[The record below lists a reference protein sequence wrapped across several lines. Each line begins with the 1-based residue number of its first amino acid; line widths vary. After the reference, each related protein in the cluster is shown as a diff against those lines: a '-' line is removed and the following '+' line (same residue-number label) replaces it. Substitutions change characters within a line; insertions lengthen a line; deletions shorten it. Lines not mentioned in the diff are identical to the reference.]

1 MYDLLIKNGRVADG
15 SGMPSF
21 IADVGILDGRV
32 ADVGRLS
39 GPAQRTIDAE
49 ERVVAP
55 GFIDNHC
62 HFDAQVTWD
71 PLCTFSPQHGVTSVI
86 FGNCSLTL
94 APVKPDDHDALAMML
109 SRVEAIPMESLQEGI
124 PWEWTTFGGYLD
136 YLDQRL
142 GVNAGSLVGHS
153 AVRRWVMGDES
164 FQRAEATP
172 AEMEEM
178 KQLVRDSIR
187 QGALGLSFNRN
198 SGHMD
203 LLGRPIP
210 GIVPPVEELYELAT
224 ALRDVGAGVV
234 QCGAAYPLEI
244 RDGFA
249 TKLGESAQRPVVYN
263 QIVYHPSE
271 PDRWQRHLDIVER
284 GIAEGKQ
291 VYPVINPRPQAQRFT
306 MRNAQIFDRMP
317 AWREVMLGSVEEK
330 AAAFRDPA
338 VRDKLRAE
346 AVDGKNLPSGALPIT
361 WERIFITRTLKER
374 NSAYKGM
381 SVAEMADAQG
391 KDVIDG
397 FLDLVLDEDL
407 GTGMQNSQSGADGG
421 VMGSLIASPYTVIGL
436 SDAGAH
442 VVFEAGYGYSTLVL
456 GKWVPRGGRAL
467 PGGSGAQ
474 AQLHAG
480 VALRAARP
488 RPAPPRLR
496 RRRRGVR
503 PGHCRRGGAGRGERP
518 PRRADA
524 PAPEGQ
530 RRGLHHRQRRGAAGR
545 RRAHRR
551 VPGPHPPQPRP
562 RPRVAT
568 PSFPRR
574 RESSAP
580 RV

>member
-21 IADVGILDGRV
+21 IADVGIVDGRV

-39 GPAQRTIDAE
+39 GPAHRTIDAA

-62 HFDAQVTWD
+62 HFDAQATWD

-124 PWEWTTFGGYLD
+124 PWEWTTFGSYLD

-142 GVNAGSLVGHS
+142 GVNAGALVGHS
-153 AVRRWVMGDES
+153 AVRRWVMGEES
-164 FQRAEATP
+164 YQRAEATP
-172 AEMEEM
+172 AELEEM
-178 KQLVRDSIR
+178 KQLIRDSVR

-249 TKLGESAQRPVVYN
+249 TKLGEYSQRPVVYN
-263 QIVYHPSE
+263 QIVHHPSE
-271 PDRWQRHLDIVER
+271 PDRWKRHLDIVER

-306 MRNAQIFDRMP
+306 MRNAQVFDRMP
-317 AWREVMLGSVEEK
+317 TWRDVMLGSVEEK
-330 AAAFRDPA
+330 AAAFRDSA
-338 VRDKLRAE
+338 MRDKLRAE
-346 AVDGKNLPSGALPIT
+346 AVDGKDLPSGALPVT

-374 NSAYKGM
+374 NSAYQGM
-381 SVAEMADAQG
+381 SVAAMAEAQG
-391 KDVIDG
+391 KEVIDG
-397 FLDLVLDEDL
+397 FLDLILDEDL
-407 GTGMQNSQSGADGG
+407 GTGLQNSQSGADEG
-421 VMGSLIASPYTVIGL
+421 VMGRLIASPYTVIGL

-456 GKWVPRGGRAL
+456 GRWVREEGALSLEEAVRKLSFMQASLFGLHDRGLLRPGFAADVVVFDPDTVGAEEPDEVNDL
-467 PGGSGAQ
+467 PGG
-474 AQLHAG
+474 LM
-480 VALRAARP
+480 
-488 RPAPPRLR
+488 RLR
-496 RRRRGVR
+496 QKATGVDYTIVNGEVLLEDGEHTGAY
-503 PGHCRRGGAGRGERP
+503 PGRTLRS
-518 PRRADA
+518 RAPV
-524 PAPEGQ
+524 PA
-530 RRGLHHRQRRGAAGR
+530 
-545 RRAHRR
+545 
-551 VPGPHPPQPRP
+551 
-562 RPRVAT
+562 
-568 PSFPRR
+568 
-574 RESSAP
+574 
-580 RV
+580 

>member
-21 IADVGILDGRV
+21 IADVGIVDGRV

-49 ERVVAP
+49 GRVVAP

-62 HFDAQVTWD
+62 HFDAQATWD

-94 APVKPDDHDALAMML
+94 APVKPEDHDALAMML

-136 YLDQRL
+136 FLDQRL

-153 AVRRWVMGDES
+153 AIRRWVMGDES

-178 KQLVRDSIR
+178 KQLIRDSIR

-249 TKLGESAQRPVVYN
+249 TKLGEYAQRPVVYN
-263 QIVYHPSE
+263 
-271 PDRWQRHLDIVER
+271 
-284 GIAEGKQ
+284 
-291 VYPVINPRPQAQRFT
+291 NPRPQ
-306 MRNAQIFDRMP
+306 
-317 AWREVMLGSVEEK
+317 
-330 AAAFRDPA
+330 
-338 VRDKLRAE
+338 RA
-346 AVDGKNLPSGALPIT
+346 
-361 WERIFITRTLKER
+361 
-374 NSAYKGM
+374 
-381 SVAEMADAQG
+381 
-391 KDVIDG
+391 
-397 FLDLVLDEDL
+397 
-407 GTGMQNSQSGADGG
+407 
-421 VMGSLIASPYTVIGL
+421 
-436 SDAGAH
+436 
-442 VVFEAGYGYSTLVL
+442 
-456 GKWVPRGGRAL
+456 
-467 PGGSGAQ
+467 
-474 AQLHAG
+474 
-480 VALRAARP
+480 
-488 RPAPPRLR
+488 
-496 RRRRGVR
+496 
-503 PGHCRRGGAGRGERP
+503 
-518 PRRADA
+518 
-524 PAPEGQ
+524 
-530 RRGLHHRQRRGAAGR
+530 
-545 RRAHRR
+545 
-551 VPGPHPPQPRP
+551 
-562 RPRVAT
+562 
-568 PSFPRR
+568 
-574 RESSAP
+574 
-580 RV
+580 

>member
-21 IADVGILDGRV
+21 IADVGIVDGRV

-39 GPAQRTIDAE
+39 GPAHRTIDAA

-62 HFDAQVTWD
+62 HFDAQATWD

-124 PWEWTTFGGYLD
+124 PWEWTTFGSYLD

-142 GVNAGSLVGHS
+142 GVNAGALVGHS
-153 AVRRWVMGDES
+153 AVRRWVMGEES
-164 FQRAEATP
+164 YQRAEATP
-172 AEMEEM
+172 AELEEM
-178 KQLVRDSIR
+178 KQLIRDSVR

-249 TKLGESAQRPVVYN
+249 TKLGEYSQRPVVYN
-263 QIVYHPSE
+263 QIVHHPSE
-271 PDRWQRHLDIVER
+271 PDRWKRHLDIVER

-306 MRNAQIFDRMP
+306 MRNAQVFDRMP
-317 AWREVMLGSVEEK
+317 TWRDVMLGSVEEK

-338 VRDKLRAE
+338 MRDKLRAE
-346 AVDGKNLPSGALPIT
+346 AVDGKDLPSGALPVT

-374 NSAYKGM
+374 NSAYQGM
-381 SVAEMADAQG
+381 SVAAMAEAQG
-391 KDVIDG
+391 KEVIDG
-397 FLDLVLDEDL
+397 FLDLILDEDL
-407 GTGMQNSQSGADGG
+407 GTGLQNSQSGADEG
-421 VMGSLIASPYTVIGL
+421 VMGRLIASPYTVIGL

-456 GKWVPRGGRAL
+456 GRWVREEGALSLEEAVRKLSFMQASLFGLHDRGLLRPGFAADVVVFDPDTVGAEEPDEVNDL
-467 PGGSGAQ
+467 PGG
-474 AQLHAG
+474 LM
-480 VALRAARP
+480 
-488 RPAPPRLR
+488 RLR
-496 RRRRGVR
+496 QKATGVDYTIVNGEVLLEDGEHTGAY
-503 PGHCRRGGAGRGERP
+503 PGRTLRS
-518 PRRADA
+518 RAPV
-524 PAPEGQ
+524 PA
-530 RRGLHHRQRRGAAGR
+530 
-545 RRAHRR
+545 
-551 VPGPHPPQPRP
+551 
-562 RPRVAT
+562 
-568 PSFPRR
+568 
-574 RESSAP
+574 
-580 RV
+580 

>member
-21 IADVGILDGRV
+21 IADVGIVDGRV

-39 GPAQRTIDAE
+39 GPAHRTIDAA

-62 HFDAQVTWD
+62 HFDAQITWD

-124 PWEWTTFGGYLD
+124 PWEWTTFGSYLD

-142 GVNAGSLVGHS
+142 GVNAGALVGHS
-153 AVRRWVMGDES
+153 AVRRWVMGEES
-164 FQRAEATP
+164 YQRAEATP
-172 AEMEEM
+172 AELEEM
-178 KQLVRDSIR
+178 KQLIRDSVR

-249 TKLGESAQRPVVYN
+249 TKLGEYSQRPVVYN
-263 QIVYHPSE
+263 QIVHHPSE
-271 PDRWQRHLDIVER
+271 PDRWKRHLDIVER

-306 MRNAQIFDRMP
+306 MRNAQVFDRMP
-317 AWREVMLGSVEEK
+317 TWRDVMLGSVEEK

-338 VRDKLRAE
+338 MRDKLRAE
-346 AVDGKNLPSGALPIT
+346 AVDGKDLPSGALPVT

-374 NSAYKGM
+374 NSAYQGM
-381 SVAEMADAQG
+381 SVAAMAEAQG
-391 KDVIDG
+391 KEVIDG
-397 FLDLVLDEDL
+397 FLDLILDEDL
-407 GTGMQNSQSGADGG
+407 GTGLQNSQSGADEG
-421 VMGSLIASPYTVIGL
+421 VMGRLIASPYTVIGL

-456 GKWVPRGGRAL
+456 GRWVREEGALSLEEAVRKLSFMQASLFGLHDRGLLRPGFAADVVVFDPDTVGAEEPDEVNDL
-467 PGGSGAQ
+467 PGG
-474 AQLHAG
+474 LM
-480 VALRAARP
+480 
-488 RPAPPRLR
+488 RLR
-496 RRRRGVR
+496 QKATGVDYTIVNGEVLLEDGEHTGAY
-503 PGHCRRGGAGRGERP
+503 PGRTLRS
-518 PRRADA
+518 RAPV
-524 PAPEGQ
+524 PA
-530 RRGLHHRQRRGAAGR
+530 
-545 RRAHRR
+545 
-551 VPGPHPPQPRP
+551 
-562 RPRVAT
+562 
-568 PSFPRR
+568 
-574 RESSAP
+574 
-580 RV
+580 

>member
-21 IADVGILDGRV
+21 IADVGIVDGRV

-39 GPAQRTIDAE
+39 GPAHRTIDAA

-62 HFDAQVTWD
+62 HFDAQITWD

-124 PWEWTTFGGYLD
+124 PWEWTTFGSYLD

-142 GVNAGSLVGHS
+142 GVNAGALVGHS
-153 AVRRWVMGDES
+153 AVRRWVMGEES
-164 FQRAEATP
+164 YQRAEATP
-172 AEMEEM
+172 AELEEM
-178 KQLVRDSIR
+178 KQLIRDSVR

-249 TKLGESAQRPVVYN
+249 TKLGEYSQRPVVYN
-263 QIVYHPSE
+263 QIVHHPSE
-271 PDRWQRHLDIVER
+271 PDRWKRHLDIVER

-306 MRNAQIFDRMP
+306 MRNAQVFDRMP
-317 AWREVMLGSVEEK
+317 TWRDVMLGSVEEK

-338 VRDKLRAE
+338 MRDKLRAE
-346 AVDGKNLPSGALPIT
+346 AVDGKDLPSGALPVT

-374 NSAYKGM
+374 NSAYQGM
-381 SVAEMADAQG
+381 SVAAMAEAQG
-391 KDVIDG
+391 KEVIDG
-397 FLDLVLDEDL
+397 FLDLILEEDL
-407 GTGMQNSQSGADGG
+407 GTGLQNSQSGADEG
-421 VMGSLIASPYTVIGL
+421 VMGRLIASPYTVIGL

-456 GKWVPRGGRAL
+456 GRWVREEGALSLEEAVRKLSFMQASLFGLHDRGLLRPGFAADVVVFDPDTVGAEEPDEVNDL
-467 PGGSGAQ
+467 PGG
-474 AQLHAG
+474 LM
-480 VALRAARP
+480 
-488 RPAPPRLR
+488 RLR
-496 RRRRGVR
+496 QKATGVDYTIVNGEVLLEDGEHTGAY
-503 PGHCRRGGAGRGERP
+503 PGRTLRS
-518 PRRADA
+518 RAPV
-524 PAPEGQ
+524 PA
-530 RRGLHHRQRRGAAGR
+530 
-545 RRAHRR
+545 
-551 VPGPHPPQPRP
+551 
-562 RPRVAT
+562 
-568 PSFPRR
+568 
-574 RESSAP
+574 
-580 RV
+580 

>member
-21 IADVGILDGRV
+21 IADVGIVDGRV

-39 GPAQRTIDAE
+39 GPAHRTIDAA

-62 HFDAQVTWD
+62 HFDAQATWD

-109 SRVEAIPMESLQEGI
+109 ARVEAIPMESLQEGI
-124 PWEWTTFGGYLD
+124 PWEWTTFGSYLD

-142 GVNAGSLVGHS
+142 GVNAGALVGHS
-153 AVRRWVMGDES
+153 AVRRWVMGEES
-164 FQRAEATP
+164 YQRAEATP
-172 AEMEEM
+172 AELEEM
-178 KQLVRDSIR
+178 KQLIRDSVR

-249 TKLGESAQRPVVYN
+249 TKLGEYSQRPVVYN
-263 QIVYHPSE
+263 QIVHHPSE
-271 PDRWQRHLDIVER
+271 PDRWKRHLDIVER

-306 MRNAQIFDRMP
+306 MRNAQVFDRMP
-317 AWREVMLGSVEEK
+317 TWRDVMLGSVEEK

-338 VRDKLRAE
+338 MRDKLRAE
-346 AVDGKNLPSGALPIT
+346 AVDGKDLPSGALPVT

-374 NSAYKGM
+374 NSAYQGM
-381 SVAEMADAQG
+381 SVAAMAEAQG
-391 KDVIDG
+391 KEVIDG
-397 FLDLVLDEDL
+397 FLDLILDEDL
-407 GTGMQNSQSGADGG
+407 GTGLQNSQSGADEG
-421 VMGSLIASPYTVIGL
+421 VMGRLIASPYTVIGL

-456 GKWVPRGGRAL
+456 GRWVREEGALSLEEAVRKLSFMQASLFGLHDRGLLRPGFAADVVVFDPDTVGAEEPDEVNDL
-467 PGGSGAQ
+467 PGG
-474 AQLHAG
+474 LM
-480 VALRAARP
+480 
-488 RPAPPRLR
+488 RLR
-496 RRRRGVR
+496 QKATGVDYTIVNGEVLLEDGEHTGAY
-503 PGHCRRGGAGRGERP
+503 PGRTLRS
-518 PRRADA
+518 RAPV
-524 PAPEGQ
+524 PA
-530 RRGLHHRQRRGAAGR
+530 
-545 RRAHRR
+545 
-551 VPGPHPPQPRP
+551 
-562 RPRVAT
+562 
-568 PSFPRR
+568 
-574 RESSAP
+574 
-580 RV
+580 

>member
-21 IADVGILDGRV
+21 IADVGIVDGRV

-49 ERVVAP
+49 GRVVAP

-94 APVKPDDHDALAMML
+94 APVKPEDHDALAMML

-142 GVNAGSLVGHS
+142 GVNAGALVGHS

-249 TKLGESAQRPVVYN
+249 TKLGEHAQRPVVYN

-317 AWREVMLGSVEEK
+317 TWREVMLGSVEEK

-338 VRDKLRAE
+338 VREKLRAE
-346 AVDGKNLPSGALPIT
+346 AVDGKNLPSGALPVT

-381 SVAEMADAQG
+381 SIAEMAEAQG

-407 GTGMQNSQSGADGG
+407 GTGMQNSQAGADGG
-421 VMGSLIASPYTVIGL
+421 IMGRLVASPYTVIGL

-456 GKWVPRGGRAL
+456 GKWVREEGALSLEEAVRKLSFMQASLFGLHDRGLLRPGFAADVVVFDPDTVGAEEPDEVNDL
-467 PGGSGAQ
+467 PGG
-474 AQLHAG
+474 LM
-480 VALRAARP
+480 
-488 RPAPPRLR
+488 RLR
-496 RRRRGVR
+496 QKANGVDYTIVNGEVLLEDGEHTGAY
-503 PGHCRRGGAGRGERP
+503 PGRTLRS
-518 PRRADA
+518 RAPV
-524 PAPEGQ
+524 PA
-530 RRGLHHRQRRGAAGR
+530 
-545 RRAHRR
+545 
-551 VPGPHPPQPRP
+551 
-562 RPRVAT
+562 
-568 PSFPRR
+568 
-574 RESSAP
+574 
-580 RV
+580 